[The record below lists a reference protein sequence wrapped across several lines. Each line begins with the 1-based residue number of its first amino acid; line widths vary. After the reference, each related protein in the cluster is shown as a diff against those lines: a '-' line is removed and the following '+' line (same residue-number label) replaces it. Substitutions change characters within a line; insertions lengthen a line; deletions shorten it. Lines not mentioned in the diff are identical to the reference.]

1 MAPLTY
7 LIQIMILNMIVAI
20 DEAVVTG
27 FVIGYLSR
35 IRPDLIGE

>member
-1 MAPLTY
+1 
-7 LIQIMILNMIVAI
+7 VAI
-20 DEAVVTG
+20 GEVVVTG